1 MQEPFLLL
9 HSSKP
14 DKMKRFSVILTLTA
28 LTVGVVQAQDKLVK
42 FANITEATVGFQLGK
57 TTQVNSLTED
67 GELEVAGYKVPSPR
81 VNSSFGILVGKIFFI
96 GPGIGYMYQPGDDD
110 NPYQHHV
117 SVFGHARVHF
127 TKGKLRPYLGLKGGY
142 NHILPEDVLSLYDSE
157 AYTWDGV
164 YGEPEIGIGIKL
176 GGHALLNASLGYQ
189 FMNAW
194 NRSEGLTSVEAF
206 GPELKDSYHRLLLS
220 IGFSFY

>member
-1 MQEPFLLL
+1 
-9 HSSKP
+9 
-14 DKMKRFSVILTLTA
+14 MKRYSFILATA
-28 LTVGVVQAQDKLVK
+28 LLFTVVAQAQDKLVK
-42 FANITEATVGFQLGK
+42 FANITEATVGFQLGR
-57 TTQVNSLTED
+57 TTQVNSLAE
-67 GELEVAGYKVPSPR
+67 GEAELEVAGYKVPSPR

-96 GPGIGYMYQPGDDD
+96 GPGLGYMYQPGDAD

-127 TKGKLRPYLGLKGGY
+127 AKGKLRPYLGLKGGY
-142 NHILPEDVLSLYDSE
+142 NHILPEDVISLYDSE

-164 YGEPEIGIGIKL
+164 YAEPELGIGIKL
-176 GGHALLNASLGYQ
+176 GGHAVLNASLGYQ

-194 NRSEGLTSVEAF
+194 NRSEGLTSVDAF

-220 IGFSFY
+220 VGFTFY

>member
-1 MQEPFLLL
+1 
-9 HSSKP
+9 
-14 DKMKRFSVILTLTA
+14 MKRYSFILATA
-28 LTVGVVQAQDKLVK
+28 LLFTVVAQAQDKLVK

-57 TTQVNSLTED
+57 TTQVSSYSED
-67 GELEVAGYKVPSPR
+67 SEPLDIAGYKVPSPR

-96 GPGIGYMYQPGDDD
+96 GPGLGYMYQPADSE

-117 SVFGHARVHF
+117 SVFGHARIHVA
-127 TKGKLRPYLGLKGGY
+127 KGKLRPYLGLKGGY
-142 NHILPEDVLSLYDSE
+142 NHILPEDVLSNFDSE

-164 YGEPEIGIGIKL
+164 YAEPEIGIGVKL

-189 FMNAW
+189 FLNVW
-194 NRSEGLTSVEAF
+194 NRASLETL

-220 IGFSFY
+220 VGFTFY